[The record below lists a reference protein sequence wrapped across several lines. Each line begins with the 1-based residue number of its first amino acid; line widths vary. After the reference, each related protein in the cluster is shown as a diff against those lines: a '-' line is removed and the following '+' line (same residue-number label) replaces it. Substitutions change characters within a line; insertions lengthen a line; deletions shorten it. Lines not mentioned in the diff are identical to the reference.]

1 MICLKFDYLRQQWT
15 NKLRRLNDITLNI
28 TIFSFYYYIVFCGS
42 PCITQFLLSFVSF
55 SSQGSDL
62 FTYGLYHLTIFFDV
76 FICDLSAS
84 ITYKMKHL
92 IFGCIEISLATD
104 DSFLHNVWI
113 FVLPIVFIVLMH
125 CHGQNVTKVTLP
137 SAFIMQKIGKFLL
150 FYLKANQH
158 QIYRKI
164 KVRWYESIAKILVTY
179 EEKQWNRSQNWM
191 IHSLLQSTIVPVL
204 VGRHLCLM
212 FQT

>member
-1 MICLKFDYLRQQWT
+1 M
-15 NKLRRLNDITLNI
+15 
-28 TIFSFYYYIVFCGS
+28 
-42 PCITQFLLSFVSF
+42 FLYVIWNAF
-55 SSQGSDL
+55 
-62 FTYGLYHLTIFFDV
+62 
-76 FICDLSAS
+76 

-104 DSFLHNVWI
+104 VSFLHIVWI

-125 CHGQNVTKVTLP
+125 CHGQNVTKFTLP

-164 KVRWYESIAKILVTY
+164 KVRWYESIARILETY
-179 EEKQWNRSQNWM
+179 EEKRWNRSQNWM
-191 IHSLLQSTIVPVL
+191 IHSLLQSTIALVL
-204 VGRHLCLM
+204 FSLLILATEAVSFHSDKTNGTKMFVKFIVNILKQLLITPKHGFCLTR
-212 FQT
+212 FIFRKL